1 MPVKSRVRS
10 LGGLGEEPSAV
21 EILSE
26 ELRFLVE
33 ETRVLKSRV
42 RSLGGLGEE
51 PSAVSDIEITRL

>member
-26 ELRFLVE
+26 ELRW
-33 ETRVLKSRV
+33 
-42 RSLGGLGEE
+42 
-51 PSAVSDIEITRL
+51 